1 MEYLVRVDTGTQNI
15 SYDPVPE
22 AYQDLGG
29 RILTARILSD
39 ELKPTC
45 DPLGKHNKL
54 VFATGLLAGTAV
66 SSSGRLS
73 IGGKSPLTKG
83 IKESNSGGTLAAR
96 LAQMQIKALI
106 LEGLPEN
113 TAPFILIIEPEGSRI
128 IPAEAYQHLGVY
140 AFTEAMLEQYPGASL
155 ACIGPAGERLY
166 NAAGVAITDTDGC
179 PSRYCGR
186 GGLGAIMGAK
196 GLKAVVIPEK
206 GKVPLAR
213 EQDFKEALK
222 RYTQTLKDAPGTQA
236 YRDYGT
242 AAMLDHVN
250 GLKGLPTRNFSQG
263 VFEQAEQIN
272 ARAMVTNISNRGG
285 EGRLSHPCMPGCII
299 QCSNV
304 YPGPDGKT
312 LVAPLE
318 YENMVLLGSNLGIG
332 DLDDIARLNW
342 HCNDIGVDAI
352 ETGCALGVAMEAGLA
367 PFGDGRAALDLL
379 EEVRLGTPLGR
390 VLGSGSGITGSVFGV
405 RNVPVVKNQGMPA
418 YDPRAIKGMGV
429 TYATSAMGADHTCG
443 PTARGEVDHTSPGDQ
458 ADLSLKMQK
467 IVAMFDC
474 TGLCLFCIGAVAP
487 HPNLILELINA
498 CHGWDKDLDW
508 LNSMY
513 LEMMRLEHGFNA
525 RAGFT
530 KLDNRF
536 NEAFTERKLPEL
548 GTVFDVPDEELD
560 RILEFVE
567 DKS

>member
-1 MEYLVRVDTGTQNI
+1 MQYLVRVNTSTRQI
-15 SYDPVPE
+15 TYDPVPE

-39 ELKPTC
+39 EVKPTC
-45 DPLGKHNKL
+45 DPLGRHNKL
-54 VFATGLLAGTAV
+54 VFATGLLAGTPV

-106 LEGLPEN
+106 LEGLPEEDS
-113 TAPFILIIEPEGSRI
+113 PFILLIETGGCRLV
-128 IPAEAYQHLGVY
+128 PAAAYKAMGVY
-140 AFTEAMLEQYPGASL
+140 DFAAAMLKDYPGASL

-186 GGLGAIMGAK
+186 GGLGAVMGAK
-196 GLKAVVIPEK
+196 GLKGVVIPEK
-206 GKVPLAR
+206 GKVSAAR
-213 EQDFKEALK
+213 EEAFKEALK
-222 RYTQTLKDAPGTQA
+222 RYTQTIKEAPSTQA
-236 YRDYGT
+236 YRDFGT
-242 AAMLDHVN
+242 AAMLDRVN
-250 GLKGLPTRNFSQG
+250 GLKGLPVRNFSQG
-263 VFEQAEQIN
+263 AFEQAEQIN
-272 ARAMVTNISNRGG
+272 ARAMVANISKRGG

-318 YENMVLLGSNLGIG
+318 YENMALLGSNLGIG

-342 HCNDIGVDAI
+342 HCNDIGVDTI
-352 ETGCALGVAMEAGLA
+352 ETGCALGVAMEAGVA

-379 EEVRLGTPLGR
+379 EEIRQGSPLGR
-390 VLGSGSGITGSVFGV
+390 VLGSGSGITAEVFGV
-405 RNVPVVKNQGMPA
+405 RNVPVVKNQGMPG

-429 TYATSAMGADHTCG
+429 TYATTAMGADHTCG
-443 PTARGEVDHTSPGDQ
+443 PTARGEVDHTSAKDQ

-467 IVAMFDC
+467 LVSMFDC
-474 TGLCLFCIGAVAP
+474 TGLCMFCIGAMAP

-498 CHGWDKDLDW
+498 RFGWDKDLDW
-508 LNSMY
+508 LNDMY